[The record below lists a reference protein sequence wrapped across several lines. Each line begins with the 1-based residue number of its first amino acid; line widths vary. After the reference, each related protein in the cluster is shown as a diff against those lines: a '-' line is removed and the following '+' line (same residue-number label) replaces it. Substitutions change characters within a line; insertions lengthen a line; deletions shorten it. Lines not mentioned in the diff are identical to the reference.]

1 MATTKGRWW
10 RFAVVLLALLIG
22 AVWLA
27 RNRPD
32 TQQFTQALQALG
44 GPALAA
50 GLLAC
55 LASLLLRAWRW
66 QQLLGALGHGLPPRL
81 HLRVYFAGLAMG
93 WTPGK
98 LGETLRSVLLRPHGV
113 PVPHSL
119 ACFLA
124 ERLGDVL
131 GVALLGLLAARLS
144 GDPLPW
150 MEGLWALAAA
160 ASLLL
165 AALGRR
171 GPAWLGGLMR
181 WPALARVQSVLE
193 VWAGLWRP
201 RRAAWVMA
209 VAMLSFGLQ
218 GLLFGSFALQLAPEL
233 PLLACVSWFA
243 LSLFV
248 GAASMVPHG
257 LGAAEAAM
265 VLLLVEHQVPASQ
278 ALAIALSTRLCTL
291 GLASLLGWLCL
302 LSFARPSTSAFEP
315 RA

>member
-1 MATTKGRWW
+1 MASTRGRWW
-10 RFAVVLLALLIG
+10 SFAVVLLALLV
-22 AVWLA
+22 AAAWLG

-44 GPALAA
+44 SPALAA

-66 QQLLGALGHGLPPRL
+66 QRLLRGLGHGLPPGFN
-81 HLRVYFAGLAMG
+81 LRVYFAGLAMG

-113 PVPHSL
+113 PVRHSL

-144 GDPLPW
+144 GGALPW

-160 ASLLL
+160 ASLVL
-165 AALGRR
+165 AALWRR
-171 GPAWLGGLMR
+171 GPD
-181 WPALARVQSVLE
+181 WPGRLAHWPPLARVQAVLQ

-201 RRAAWVMA
+201 RRAAWVGA

-218 GLLFGSFALQLAPEL
+218 GLLFASFARQLVPEL

-265 VLLLVEHQVPASQ
+265 VVLLVEHQVPASQ

-302 LSFARPSTSAFEP
+302 LSFARPSPIVPEP
-315 RA
+315 PA